1 MPHLPLDDGFRLYYE
16 VHGPAPGSAP
26 TVLLAHGAGGNAMV
40 WWQQVPAFSQRYT
53 TITFDHRAFGRSP
66 DVEDG
71 PGRIAFGTDTLALL
85 DHVGV
90 DRVHFVA
97 HSMGGRTAFGLFTR
111 APARLASI
119 TYSGT
124 NGGVTDDHARSRK
137 VELEESGFFAGSLLR
152 RALAEDFYDESPEGA
167 FLYRQLRGINPPRPR
182 DFLAPLPPRLHYR
195 GSTATRLNEAGVP
208 ILWLVGEHD
217 RVVAPELI
225 RHSHALTPGS
235 RFALLP
241 RAGHSSYFE
250 QADAWN
256 ETVLAF
262 IESVEQSRR
271 ERLGTTDVSAPAQ

>member
-1 MPHLPLDDGFRLYYE
+1 M
-16 VHGPAPGSAP
+16 
-26 TVLLAHGAGGNAMV
+26 
-40 WWQQVPAFSQRYT
+40 WWQQVPVFSERYT

-66 DVEDG
+66 DIEDG

-85 DHVGV
+85 DHLGI

-111 APARLASI
+111 APSRLASI

-124 NGGVTDDHARSRK
+124 NGGVVDDHARGRK
-137 VELEESGFFAGSLLR
+137 EELEADGFFAGTLLR

-182 DFLAPLPPRLHYR
+182 DFLAPLPRRLNYR
-195 GSTATRLNEAGVP
+195 GSTASRLSESGLP
-208 ILWLVGEHD
+208 ILWMVGEHD

-225 RHSHALTPGS
+225 RHSHSLTPGS
-235 RFALLP
+235 RFALVP

-250 QADAWN
+250 QPDAWN
-256 ETVLAF
+256 ETVLRF
-262 IESVEQSRR
+262 IAAVEA
-271 ERLGTTDVSAPAQ
+271 GGATSAGGSGSAAAAK